1 MRTTP
6 ERQRRAFYRDHES
19 GQWSMTE
26 LCQRFQIS
34 RPTGYKWIER
44 IREEGLEAV
53 EDRSRAPDRHPNQ
66 TPGKL
71 EREILALRE
80 KYGWGAKKLLHILK
94 RRHPHEDLPARSTV
108 NAILDRH
115 GKLRKSRRR
124 RKWAHPGAARLRTDA
139 PNQVW
144 PADFKGQ
151 FKTKDSIYCYPLT
164 VTDHYSRKL
173 LLCKGLPSVKTEGAK
188 PAFARLFQEF
198 GLPDAIRTDNGVP
211 FASQGI
217 YGLCELNVW
226 WMRLG
231 IVHQRITPRSPQEN
245 GQHERMH
252 KDLKREA
259 TRPPAA
265 NLRQQQKLLDAFQ
278 DRYNAERPHE
288 AIGGAFPD
296 ELYKPSKKKYSGRLR
311 RPEYPGHFEIRKIS
325 TFGAFR
331 FHSKQIFLSNALV
344 HDYIG
349 LEEID
354 EGIWNIVYYNTVLGR
369 LNRKTGKITGHDK
382 V

>member
-6 ERQRRAFYRDHES
+6 QRQRQAFYRDYES
-19 GQWSMTE
+19 GQWSMSE
-26 LCQRFQIS
+26 LCRRFNIS
-34 RPTGYKWIER
+34 RPTGYKWVARIE
-44 IREEGLEAV
+44 EEGLQAV
-53 EDRSRAPDRHPNQ
+53 EDRSRAPMRHPNQ
-66 TPGKL
+66 TDPKIERAIL
-71 EREILALRE
+71 ELRDE
-80 KYGWGAKKLLHILK
+80 YGWGAQKLLQILE
-94 RRHPHEDLPARSTV
+94 RRHPKWDLPARSTV

-115 GKLRKSRRR
+115 DKLRKNRGRTR
-124 RKWAHPGAARLRTDA
+124 WAHPGAARLQTDA

-151 FKTKDSIYCYPLT
+151 FKTRDGVYCYPLT

-173 LLCKGLPSVKTEGAK
+173 LLCKGLPSIKTGGVK
-188 PAFARLFQEF
+188 PAFKRLFQEL
-198 GLPDAIRTDNGVP
+198 GLPDAIRTDNGAP

-259 TRPPAA
+259 ARPPAH
-265 NLRQQQKLLDAFQ
+265 NLRSQQKKLDAFQ
-278 DRYNAERPHE
+278 QRYNEERPH
-288 AIGGAFPD
+288 AALDGAFPE
-296 ELYKPSKKKYSGRLR
+296 ELYQPSEKKYSGRLR
-311 RPEYPGHFEIRKIS
+311 RPEYPGHFEVRKIS

-331 FHSKQIFLSNALV
+331 LHSRQIFLSNALV
-344 HDYIG
+344 HDYVG

-354 EGIWNIVYYNTVLGR
+354 DDLWNIVYYHTVLGR
-369 LNRKTGKITGHDK
+369 LNLKTGKITGHDK